1 MSMESAKAD
10 LESKVGTE
18 THVGPWMTITQE
30 MINQFASVTRDEQW
44 IHVDP
49 ERAKAESPYGT
60 TIAHGYFTLS
70 LTTFLSELVNPDK
83 PGYPG
88 VKLAVNYGLNK
99 VRFPH
104 PVKVGSRIRSRTTLQ
119 SVEEVRGGL
128 QLINLITVEIEGE
141 TKPGCVAESVSRL
154 YF

>member
-1 MSMESAKAD
+1 MSIEIAKAD
-10 LESKVGTE
+10 LETKVGTE
-18 THVGPWMTITQE
+18 THVGPWLTVTQE
-30 MINQFASVTRDEQW
+30 MINQFAAVTRDEQW

-49 ERAKAESPYGT
+49 ELAQAHSPYGT

-70 LTTFLSELVNPDK
+70 LTTFLTELVNPDK

-104 PVKVGSRIRSRTTLQ
+104 PVKVDSRIRARTTLQ

-128 QLINLITVEIEGE
+128 QLINTIYVEIEGE
-141 TKPGCVAESVSRL
+141 AKPGCVAESVSRL

>member
-119 SVEEVRGGL
+119 SIEEVRGGL